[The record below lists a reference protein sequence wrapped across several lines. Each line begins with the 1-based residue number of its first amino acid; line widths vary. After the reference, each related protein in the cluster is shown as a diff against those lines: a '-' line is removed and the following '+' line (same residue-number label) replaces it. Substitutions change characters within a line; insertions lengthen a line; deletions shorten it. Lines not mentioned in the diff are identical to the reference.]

1 VIASPKSSPHPGFQP
16 FVRQLVLF
24 LSTINSQLS
33 TAQEAGNQPLA
44 PGGGCQSQRKSL
56 QKALFQKPLVV
67 LDFFV
72 LWPELHFA
80 NPFFKSRAL
89 I

>member
-1 VIASPKSSPHPGFQP
+1 LVSERITDLSKSSAAMAGLSKAPS
-16 FVRQLVLF
+16 F
-24 LSTINSQLS
+24 LRPNETVSH
-33 TAQEAGNQPLA
+33 
-44 PGGGCQSQRKSL
+44 RKSL